1 MSARQ
6 LAFDLE
12 YRPALEAEDFL
23 VGPSNRDAVAWIDSW
38 PNWPNRALALFG
50 DAGCGKTH
58 LAHVWQAR
66 AGAALVGL
74 SDLDGAE
81 LPRVARGPGLAVEVG
96 ERIPDERLLLHLL
109 NLLRAEGASVLLLAR
124 RPPAHWPAAL
134 PDLTSRLSAIPAVRL
149 GAPDD
154 ALLQAV
160 LVKLFADRQIRPDR
174 EVVSY
179 LATRLER
186 SFAAMAQAVGH
197 LDRAALAEKRRVSL
211 GLVRRVLEENEGGPH
226 KSVIDS
232 E

>member
-6 LAFDLE
+6 LVFDLE
-12 YRPALEAEDFL
+12 YRPALGAEDFL

-38 PNWPNRALALFG
+38 PNWPNRTLALFG

-66 AGAALVGL
+66 AGAALV
-74 SDLDGAE
+74 DLAELDAAE
-81 LPRVARGPGLAVEVG
+81 LPRLACGPGLAVEVG

-109 NLLRAEGASVLLLAR
+109 NLLRAEGASVLLAAQ

-134 PDLTSRLSAIPAVRL
+134 PDLASRLSAIPAVRL

-179 LATRLER
+179 LAARLER
-186 SFAAMAQAVGH
+186 SFAAVAGAVAR
-197 LDRAALAEKRRVSL
+197 LDRAALAEKRKVSL
-211 GLVRRVLEENEGGPH
+211 ALVRRVLEEDGGEERNA
-226 KSVIDS
+226 VIES